1 MLGTMPERGFGNE
14 GRLPV
19 RISKTKKFV
28 FGYIPIC
35 VHASVVVE
43 AKDIIVI
50 VK

>member
-19 RISKTKKFV
+19 RISKTKKCV

-35 VHASVVVE
+35 MHGRVVVRG
-43 AKDIIVI
+43 KGIIVI